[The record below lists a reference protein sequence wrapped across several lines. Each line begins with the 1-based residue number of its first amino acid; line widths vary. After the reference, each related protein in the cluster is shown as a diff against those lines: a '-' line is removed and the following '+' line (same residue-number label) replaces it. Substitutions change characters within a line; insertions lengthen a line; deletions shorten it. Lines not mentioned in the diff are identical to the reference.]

1 MNRILSLVGV
11 FLILPVAIWLA
22 QISKS
27 APKCCGLIMDY
38 KGSQHSLLRGETF
51 TYQCTNCKSIELL
64 SNHRDINI
72 IMLIKDAWDEAH
84 TDK

>member
-1 MNRILSLVGV
+1 MNRILGIVGFV
-11 FLILPVAIWLA
+11 VMLPVAIWLA

-38 KGSQHSLLRGETF
+38 KGSQHSLLSGETF
-51 TYQCTNCKSIELL
+51 TYQCTNCKRIELV
-64 SNHRDINI
+64 SNPRDINI
-72 IMLIKDAWDEAH
+72 ITLIKDAWDEAH